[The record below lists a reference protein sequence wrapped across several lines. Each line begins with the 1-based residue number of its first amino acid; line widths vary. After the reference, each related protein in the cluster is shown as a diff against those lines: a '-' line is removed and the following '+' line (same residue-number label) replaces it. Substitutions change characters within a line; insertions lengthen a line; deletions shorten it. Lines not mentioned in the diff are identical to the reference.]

1 MGDFEKVK
9 QTVQEIEIL
18 KDALEELG
26 RIDESDIL
34 RNLVPIA
41 LQNIEFGKNT
51 HVLLDE
57 AANRLI
63 DDAKKLIEYEI
74 GERMKKLNI
83 VEI

>member
-9 QTVQEIEIL
+9 KTVQEIEIL

-26 RIDESDIL
+26 RTDETDVM

-41 LQNIEFGKNT
+41 LQNVELGSNT
-51 HVLLDE
+51 YTLLNE
-57 AANRLI
+57 SAAKFI
-63 DDAKKLIEYEI
+63 DDAKKLIDYEI